1 MSTVNLDETIVMK
14 ENFLKE
20 LNQAIDKVIGE
31 KKDLNIDY
39 DLLEQALGYM
49 LKTVLV

>member
-1 MSTVNLDETIVMK
+1 M
-14 ENFLKE
+14 
-20 LNQAIDKVIGE
+20 DKVIGE
-31 KKDLNIDY
+31 KEELNIDY